1 MRSGTRSRTV
11 EVCSGL
17 VCSQAF
23 GNPDAKLGQLFIP
36 IVGVVSLGSLHKN
49 GDHGATLIMDVKRIS
64 AMTVILHKEPPDP
77 FKMQHA
83 GE

>member
-1 MRSGTRSRTV
+1 M

-17 VCSQAF
+17 GYFQAF

-36 IVGVVSLGSLHKN
+36 IVGVVSLGSLHKY

-64 AMTVILHKEPPDP
+64 AMTVILDKEPPDP
-77 FKMQHA
+77 FGTQHV